1 MAQQTLNVGSNAN
14 DGTGDTLRNAM
25 IKVNDNFTE
34 LYASPLFNDA
44 ITISGNEIRANRTND
59 DLVFRPS
66 GTGSV
71 TFPSIRIRDNHIE
84 GTQSNDDI
92 NLVPAGTGSV
102 VFGAIK
108 IQGTSFSSDDS
119 TSINVNEG
127 LIIDGTLKVRQTS
140 NLLGAVDIGSTLDV
154 SGTTTLADLTV
165 TGTTSFAGSGITIDN
180 LTLND
185 NIISSSSNADI
196 RLEPGGTGSVVISN
210 LTLDSNINIT
220 DNIIKTT
227 TSNSDL
233 ILNAAGTGNIIVGA
247 ITLNGTSLSSTD
259 SSTININEGLVV
271 DGTLNVT
278 GATTLS
284 STLEVGTNLTTSGNL
299 EVSGTS
305 TLTGTVAIDNLTFN
319 DNIIGSASNADINI
333 TPGGTGTVNITDLTI
348 DSNINITD
356 NIIKTTASNSDLVIT
371 PSGTGQVVIAKAD
384 INGGTIDNTVI
395 GGTTAVEGTFTALS
409 VTTSAVVDGVTIS
422 DNSIS
427 ANRSNDDLILAGSG
441 TGGVTISGLTFPTS
455 DGSNGQFIS
464 TDGAGTLSFASA
476 GVSLSH
482 SEIADATSTV
492 SSSAATVINSFAK
505 ASFRSAKYFI
515 SISDSTNGRFEIVEV
530 NVTHDGSDAYVV
542 SFGSTTSYTDPL
554 CTFTADISGSDVRLI
569 ATNISN
575 DSTVFKFQRL
585 VIDV

>member
-127 LIIDGTLKVRQTS
+127 LIIDGTLKVRQTI

-210 LTLDSNINIT
+210 LTLD
-220 DNIIKTT
+220 
-227 TSNSDL
+227 
-233 ILNAAGTGNIIVGA
+233 
-247 ITLNGTSLSSTD
+247 
-259 SSTININEGLVV
+259 
-271 DGTLNVT
+271 
-278 GATTLS
+278 
-284 STLEVGTNLTTSGNL
+284 LE
-299 EVSGTS
+299 
-305 TLTGTVAIDNLTFN
+305 
-319 DNIIGSASNADINI
+319 
-333 TPGGTGTVNITDLTI
+333 
-348 DSNINITD
+348 
-356 NIIKTTASNSDLVIT
+356 
-371 PSGTGQVVIAKAD
+371 
-384 INGGTIDNTVI
+384 
-395 GGTTAVEGTFTALS
+395 
-409 VTTSAVVDGVTIS
+409 
-422 DNSIS
+422 
-427 ANRSNDDLILAGSG
+427 
-441 TGGVTISGLTFPTS
+441 
-455 DGSNGQFIS
+455 
-464 TDGAGTLSFASA
+464 
-476 GVSLSH
+476 
-482 SEIADATSTV
+482 
-492 SSSAATVINSFAK
+492 
-505 ASFRSAKYFI
+505 
-515 SISDSTNGRFEIVEV
+515 
-530 NVTHDGSDAYVV
+530 
-542 SFGSTTSYTDPL
+542 
-554 CTFTADISGSDVRLI
+554 
-569 ATNISN
+569 
-575 DSTVFKFQRL
+575 
-585 VIDV
+585 